1 MNMPMLNGGYIIA
14 ATLALAYGGWLVWQK
29 PSNLRTIV
37 KTLAIG
43 SLSLLSFRLGGP
55 LLLTMALG
63 LSAIGDAFLANEG
76 EKNFLFGLGAFLLAH
91 LAYTALFLDYLP
103 LSPTL
108 PPDVFHSAGIG
119 ALVLIALFFSHRL
132 WPHLG
137 AMRLPV
143 ALYICAILAMG
154 ISAVLMQ
161 GPLMVLVGAMMF
173 MASDIILSHELFVWK
188 EGAAIRRISPYLIW
202 GLYWSGQALI
212 AWAWLAAL

>member
-14 ATLALAYGGWLVWQK
+14 AALAIAYGGWLVWQK
-29 PSNLRTIV
+29 PSNMRTIV

-43 SLSLLSFRLGGP
+43 SLSLLSYRLGGP
-55 LLLTMALG
+55 VLLTVALG
-63 LSAIGDAFLANEG
+63 LSAVGDAFLANEG
-76 EKNFLFGLGAFLLAH
+76 EKNFLGGLGAFLLAH
-91 LAYTALFLDYLP
+91 LAYTALFLGNLP
-103 LSPTL
+103 LSSTL
-108 PPDVFHSAGIG
+108 PPDNYHSAAMV
-119 ALVLIALFFSHRL
+119 ALVLIAVFFFHRL

-143 ALYICAILAMG
+143 ALYVCAILAMG

-161 GPLMVLVGAMMF
+161 SPLLVLVGAMMF

-188 EGAAIRRISPYLIW
+188 EGDAIRRISPYLIW

-212 AWAWLAAL
+212 AWVYLVGL